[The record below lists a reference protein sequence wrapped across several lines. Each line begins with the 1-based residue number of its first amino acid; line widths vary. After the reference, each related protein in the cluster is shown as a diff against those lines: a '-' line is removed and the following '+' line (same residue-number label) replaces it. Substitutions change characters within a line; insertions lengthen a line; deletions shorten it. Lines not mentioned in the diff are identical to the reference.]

1 MYVTRHRTGV
11 SRLTSDHQYTDTW
24 YGKRL
29 PRTCCKSFHPTS
41 GQPLFLVMSW
51 QPYDNTGAAYNVSRI
66 LNEDGTF
73 NLEQY
78 KAYSPLFL
86 S

>member
-1 MYVTRHRTGV
+1 
-11 SRLTSDHQYTDTW
+11 
-24 YGKRL
+24 
-29 PRTCCKSFHPTS
+29 
-41 GQPLFLVMSW
+41 MSW
-51 QPYDNTGAAYNVSRI
+51 IPYDNTGSEYQVERI

-86 S
+86 SYVSRLMCIPASSDLDL

>member
-1 MYVTRHRTGV
+1 MDDSIRIHGIANDFLVRAVELSWY
-11 SRLTSDHQYTDTW
+11 SRSLTEPF
-24 YGKRL
+24 R
-29 PRTCCKSFHPTS
+29 
-41 GQPLFLVMSW
+41 LVMSW
-51 QPYDNTGAAYNVSRI
+51 IPYDNTGSEYEVGRV

-86 S
+86 SFVPLVQRPS